1 MDGIRYVRKDFQEE
15 KVEKQMEFGCGI
27 VDGVVSKKR
36 RCLWEGEL
44 VGQGE
49 TQETKNQCRLT
60 GMVSE
65 DNSLS
70 LWCSQWISTQPWGQ
84 PAAWA

>member
-1 MDGIRYVRKDFQEE
+1 MDAIRYMRKNFQEE
-15 KVEKQMEFGCGI
+15 KVGKQLEFHGGI

-36 RCLWEGEL
+36 RCPWEGQL

-49 TQETKNQCRLT
+49 TQEMKNQCF

-65 DNSLS
+65 EKRLS